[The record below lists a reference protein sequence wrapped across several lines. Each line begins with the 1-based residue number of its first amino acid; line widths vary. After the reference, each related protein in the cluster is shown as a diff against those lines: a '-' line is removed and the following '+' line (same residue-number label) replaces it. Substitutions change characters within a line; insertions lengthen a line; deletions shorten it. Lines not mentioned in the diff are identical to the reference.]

1 MLTKSEREEIE
12 QELGHYPTKRAACVE
27 ALKVVQRRHGWVS
40 DEHLKDVASLLEM
53 TADEL
58 DGVATFYSLLFRKPV
73 GRHVVLLCDS
83 VSCWMMGANG
93 LRCHLERRHGVTWG
107 ESTSDGR
114 LTFLPVVC
122 LGACDHAPV
131 MMVDEDLHRDVTVPL
146 VDRILDRYE

>member
-1 MLTKSEREEIE
+1 MLTDAERDEIG
-12 QELGHYPTKRAACVE
+12 QELRHYPTKRAACVE

-40 DEHLKDVASLLEM
+40 DDHLKEVASLLDM

-83 VSCWMMGANG
+83 VSCWMMGADG
-93 LRCHLERRHGVTWG
+93 VRRHLEKRHGVTVG

-131 MMVDEDLHRDVTVPL
+131 MMVDEDLHRDVEVPT